1 MLFSNAKIFVFYC
14 NLINVCNNLYL
25 QNQNEFCLLHSKGW
39 QFILLG
45 TAKASYLV
53 THFFFHLVPRST
65 LTSECTFKMK
75 KNRWQ
80 EKHHGNLVVEVE
92 LNFFFKKT
100 FTFARVSNILQD
112 QETALKPVQEKL
124 EQLLM
129 SRNQYFH
136 HVQWFSWR
144 QLDDVAIIHIHIK

>member
-1 MLFSNAKIFVFYC
+1 MCVIIYIYKSK
-14 NLINVCNNLYL
+14 
-25 QNQNEFCLLHSKGW
+25 EFCLLHSKGW
-39 QFILLG
+39 QFVLLG

-53 THFFFHLVPRST
+53 TNFFFFSYTRST

-92 LNFFFKKT
+92 LNFFFKKKT

-136 HVQWFSWR
+136 HVQWFS
-144 QLDDVAIIHIHIK
+144 